1 MSDNLRPKLRSLQA
15 SAAQLSGQQVLVLR
29 DPLGVS
35 DRTFAV
41 PRVIVP
47 LLELCD
53 GTRDVGIL
61 RTALELRSGLKVG
74 PEYLERMIAELD
86 EALLLDNERF
96 AKAHREA
103 VESYR
108 AAPAR
113 TPTLAGSVYPDD
125 PDELDRTIR
134 GYFEA
139 ASTGARTSGTEEVRG
154 LVSPHIDYQRG
165 SDVYAQVWDRAR
177 ESVRSAEVVVLLGTN
192 HLECQRMLTLTRQ
205 SYSTPWGVLATADGV
220 VDRVAAELGEGVFAE
235 ELHHRSEHSVEI
247 AAVWLH
253 YLVRNGSCELLP
265 VLCGSFQRFVEGNG
279 SPGEDDE
286 IAAFV
291 DAVRESTAGRRTLIV
306 AAGDLAH
313 MGPAFGDSFP
323 MDAPRKGDLSAA
335 DGELISAIT
344 SGDADGMFALV
355 KGEGDRRRVCGLAPI
370 YLALRLLGQ
379 TAGEVTGYAQCPADQ
394 LGASC
399 VSVCGVVLR

>member
-1 MSDNLRPKLRSLQA
+1 MPDNLRPKLRSLQA
-15 SAAQLSGQQVLVLR
+15 SAAQLSGQQVLVLQ

-47 LLELCD
+47 FLELCD
-53 GTRDVGIL
+53 GTRDVGTL
-61 RTALELRSGLKVG
+61 RAALELRAGLKVG
-74 PEYLERMIAELD
+74 PEYLEKMIAELD

-96 AKAHREA
+96 AEAYQEA
-103 VESYR
+103 VGRYR

-113 TPTLAGSVYPDD
+113 APTLAGSVYPDD
-125 PDELDRTIR
+125 PDELERTIK
-134 GYFEA
+134 GYFDG
-139 ASTGARTSGTEEVRG
+139 TPGRARSSGTDKVRG

-165 SDVYAQVWDRAR
+165 SSIYAQVWDRAR

-205 SYSTPWGVLATADGV
+205 SYSTPWGPLTTADGV
-220 VDRVAAELGEGVFAE
+220 VNRVAADLGEGVFAE
-235 ELHHRSEHSVEI
+235 ELHHRSEHSIEI

-253 YLVRNGSCELLP
+253 YLVRDGSCELVP

-279 SPGEDDE
+279 SPDEDDE

-291 DAVRESTAGRRTLIV
+291 DAVNESTAGRRTLIV

-335 DGELISAIT
+335 DGELMSAIA

-370 YLALRLLGQ
+370 YLALRLLGE
-379 TAGEVTGYAQCPADQ
+379 TTGEVTGYSQCPADQ
-394 LGASC
+394 LGTSC